1 MRASVDGPKAQ
12 SRAVAE
18 ASESVQRPSLDERA
32 AHDTAKR
39 KGSSPPRADFDAL
52 STRPLPPPGAE
63 TVDGTLLLGAPPAS
77 TFRAVAIG
85 SAARHAGGIGT
96 DESADAEPEP
106 TERQHAE
113 NVARFIHHRATAPP
127 KRRRLTHSTD
137 GSTEPAAAAATTDSL
152 ARIGTLEQNV
162 QQLLARTRDLE
173 IQLQAYKMAQP
184 VVLVGE
190 SEGGRW
196 CAPECL
202 LAPRDG
208 YRRAVPFDYSVMTWF
223 TRHGGTAHLRLP
235 CLRVCA
241 SARVCVCTYA
251 HAGVRVWF
259 YARVCTRSR
268 RRTSRT

>member
-1 MRASVDGPKAQ
+1 VCNHGPLRASVDGPKTQ
-12 SRAVAE
+12 SRAVAQ
-18 ASESVQRPSLDERA
+18 ASESVPRPLLDERA

-52 STRPLPPPGAE
+52 STRPLPPPAVE
-63 TVDGTLLLGAPPAS
+63 AVDGTLLLGAPPAS
-77 TFRAVAIG
+77 TLRAVAIG

-113 NVARFIHHRATAPP
+113 NVARFIHHRATAR

-173 IQLQAYKMAQP
+173 IQLKAYKMAQP
-184 VVLVGE
+184 PVLVGE

-196 CAPECL
+196 CAPGCL
-202 LAPRDG
+202 LAPRDA
-208 YRRAVPFDYSVMTWF
+208 YTRAV
-223 TRHGGTAHLRLP
+223 
-235 CLRVCA
+235 
-241 SARVCVCTYA
+241 
-251 HAGVRVWF
+251 VWL
-259 YARVCTRSR
+259 
-268 RRTSRT
+268 

>member
-1 MRASVDGPKAQ
+1 VDRHASGACCTDGCVRDGAH
-12 SRAVAE
+12 E
-18 ASESVQRPSLDERA
+18 ACRA
-32 AHDTAKR
+32 ARSD
-39 KGSSPPRADFDAL
+39 PEPRAG
-52 STRPLPPPGAE
+52 PPYAQQGW
-63 TVDGTLLLGAPPAS
+63 
-77 TFRAVAIG
+77 
-85 SAARHAGGIGT
+85 
-96 DESADAEPEP
+96 
-106 TERQHAE
+106 
-113 NVARFIHHRATAPP
+113 
-127 KRRRLTHSTD
+127 
-137 GSTEPAAAAATTDSL
+137 STEPAAAAAATDNL
-152 ARIGTLEQNV
+152 ARIGTLEIKSLELEQKV

-173 IQLQAYKMAQP
+173 IQLKAYKMAQP

-259 YARVCTRSR
+259 CARVCTRSR
-268 RRTSRT
+268 T